1 MRPDGPATVAPTVAI
16 RFAARLPVWQQHAV
30 RGRDRGSDE
39 VRETW
44 AYVLASESVC
54 AAAGSWDAVKA
65 GGQVFR

>member
-16 RFAARLPVWQQHAV
+16 RFGARLPVWQQHAV
-30 RGRDRGSDE
+30 RGRDRDE
-39 VRETW
+39 VHETL

-54 AAAGSWDAVKA
+54 AAAGSSDAVKA

>member
-1 MRPDGPATVAPTVAI
+1 MRPDGPATVAPTVAV

-30 RGRDRGSDE
+30 RGRDRASDE
-39 VRETW
+39 VHETR